1 MKRLSPSI
9 CKIIFESKKGTGFF
23 MKDPFKHDTI
33 FLITCFHVLSNDSI
47 NKYVDIEI
55 HNENVY
61 KIKLDSKERFIKY
74 IDKPKDITII
84 EIKNTDEFIK
94 YIDFLKCDIS
104 YLDNINRYEEYRNQY
119 AFCL

>member
-1 MKRLSPSI
+1 MKKMSPSV

-23 MKDPFKHDTI
+23 MKVPFNQTTI
-33 FLITCFHVLSNDSI
+33 FLITCFHVLPNDSI

-74 IDKPKDITII
+74 IDKFK
-84 EIKNTDEFIK
+84 EKK
-94 YIDFLKCDIS
+94 QL
-104 YLDNINRYEEYRNQY
+104 
-119 AFCL
+119 